1 MTKSPKVATPAFSQA
16 TRAEGIRFL
25 YRNLNSL
32 IPGLAILPCVIAWS
46 VWGYIDHVI
55 VVSWLSIA
63 LLVIVLRFWLNYRF
77 HKLTPDT
84 KQVFIWGRYFTYTSL
99 LTGVVYGSAA
109 FLLFVPDS
117 LPLQLL
123 LFTIIIGLTSGS
135 IFVTSHWLESYYAL
149 MIPALGMASLS
160 LFLQSDSGYQLLS
173 FAIFAYLLMSIGM
186 GKRSSESVLNSIQ
199 LRFENTELLHQLTIS
214 KEKAEQANAR
224 KTRFL
229 ASASHDLRQPVH
241 ALNLFTDALSQE
253 PLTDKSNKLLSFMR
267 ESVEALSQLLSSLL
281 DISKLDA
288 GIVTPKL
295 TSVDMSDLLNRLY
308 RNFLPLAEKKKLD
321 LRLRCHSAPFVMS
334 DPVLLENILRNLIDN
349 AIKYTSEGG
358 ILVSCRS
365 RKNHELWLEVIDT
378 GDGISPVN
386 QEFIFEEF
394 YQINNMQRD
403 RRQGLGLGLAIVKR
417 QALLLGHQLN
427 VKSRQ
432 GKGSVF
438 RLCIEQNNH
447 NNVYSLVEEKEGKP
461 LLTQKNAHILVV
473 DDDPL
478 VLEGTKTILENWHYS
493 VSTASGLEQ
502 ALKIIAAT
510 KIDIIISDFS
520 LEGTDGITA
529 IEALRKKSG
538 NDIPALLITGDTAPA
553 RIKAAKDSGMALLHK
568 PVNVAKLRTA
578 LHFHSD
584 IH

>member
-1 MTKSPKVATPAFSQA
+1 MTKSLKIKPSAFNKE

-46 VWGYIDHVI
+46 VWGNIDHVI
-55 VVSWLSIA
+55 VLSWLSIA
-63 LLVIVLRFWLNYRF
+63 LSVILLRLWLNYRF

-84 KQVFIWGRYFTYTSL
+84 KQVFKWGRYFTYTSL
-99 LTGVVYGSAA
+99 LTGFVYGSAA
-109 FLLFVPDS
+109 FLLFIPDS

-160 LFLQSDSGYQLLS
+160 LFLQHDSGYQLLS
-173 FAIFAYLLMSIGM
+173 FAIFAYLLMSITM

-199 LRFENTELLHQLTIS
+199 LRFENTELLHQITIS

-253 PLTDKSNKLLSFMR
+253 PLTEKSTKLLSFMK
-267 ESVEALSQLLSSLL
+267 ESVEALGQLLSSLL

-288 GIVTPKL
+288 GIVTPEFA
-295 TSVDMSDLLNRLY
+295 SVDISDLLKRLY
-308 RNFLPLAEKKKLD
+308 RNFLPIAEKKKLD
-321 LRLRCHSAPFVMS
+321 LRLRSHPSAHVLS

-349 AIKYTSEGG
+349 AIKYTTKGG
-358 ILVSCRS
+358 ILINCRS
-365 RKNHELWLEVIDT
+365 RKNHELWIEVIDT
-378 GDGISPVN
+378 GDGISPLN
-386 QEFIFEEF
+386 QEIIFEEF

-417 QALLLGHQLN
+417 QASLLGHQLS
-427 VKSRQ
+427 VKSQ
-432 GKGSVF
+432 HGKGSVF
-438 RLCIEQNNH
+438 RLCIEQNNYH
-447 NNVYSLVEEKEGKP
+447 KAYSLAEEKEEKP
-461 LLTQKNAHILVV
+461 LLPQKNSHILIV

-502 ALKIIAAT
+502 ALNIIAAT
-510 KIDIIISDFS
+510 AIDIIISDFS

-529 IEALRKKSG
+529 IEALRNKSG
-538 NDIPALLITGDTAPA
+538 HAIPALLITGDTAPA
-553 RIKAAKDSGMALLHK
+553 RIKAAQDSGMVLLHK
-568 PVNVAKLRTA
+568 PVNIAKLRTA
-578 LHFHSD
+578 LHFQSD